1 MAIGRSTCRPDGR
14 PSRVALVKLNTNIP
28 LARRRARVIG
38 MQDADVKIVGQ
49 FWRSLTWLKA
59 SRLRMRQTSDVDLGM
74 PQRADQGKIGGVALR
89 YGWLDKQ
96 GSEGPADS
104 HLVRVLK

>member
-1 MAIGRSTCRPDGR
+1 MTQGG
-14 PSRVALVKLNTNIP
+14 
-28 LARRRARVIG
+28 
-38 MQDADVKIVGQ
+38 
-49 FWRSLTWLKA
+49 
-59 SRLRMRQTSDVDLGM
+59 
-74 PQRADQGKIGGVALR
+74 DQGKIGGVALR